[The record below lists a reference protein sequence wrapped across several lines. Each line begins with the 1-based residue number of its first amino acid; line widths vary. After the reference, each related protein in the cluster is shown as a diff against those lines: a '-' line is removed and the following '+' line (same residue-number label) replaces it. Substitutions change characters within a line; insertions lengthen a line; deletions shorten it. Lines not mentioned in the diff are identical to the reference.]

1 MQLCNTIA
9 NIEKSSNN
17 SIEITKILNFMAL
30 KDYITGLST
39 ETTTERKIM
48 IRKISESC
56 GVSINAVYRWING
69 SSKPDKLKMQRLSEI
84 TGIPAE
90 KLFQQDVQ
98 GTGHCRN

>member
-1 MQLCNTIA
+1 
-9 NIEKSSNN
+9 
-17 SIEITKILNFMAL
+17 MAL

-48 IRKISESC
+48 IQKISESC

-84 TGIPAE
+84 TGIPIE